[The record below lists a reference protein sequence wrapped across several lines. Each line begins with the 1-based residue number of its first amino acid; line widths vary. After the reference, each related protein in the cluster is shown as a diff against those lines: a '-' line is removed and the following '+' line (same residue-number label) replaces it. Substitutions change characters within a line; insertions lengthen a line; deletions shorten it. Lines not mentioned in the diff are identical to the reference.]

1 MKRLATL
8 FTQSCEEIR
17 KPRTITACAMFA
29 AVAVI
34 LGYFTISLGNYIK
47 IGFSGIPNVLVG
59 CLFGP
64 VAGGCFGGLLD
75 ILKYIVNP
83 TGAFF
88 PGFTLNAVLGGVIY
102 GCSYYRNS
110 ITLVR
115 VLATK
120 LVVILICNV
129 LLNTLWLSMLYGQ
142 AFAVLLPARLMKNLI
157 MWPVDSMI
165 FYTIA
170 KTFETAG
177 IFRMIRGRVAG

>member
-1 MKRLATL
+1 M
-8 FTQSCEEIR
+8 
-17 KPRTITACAMFA
+17 
-29 AVAVI
+29 
-34 LGYFTISLGNYIK
+34 
-47 IGFSGIPNVLVG
+47 
-59 CLFGP
+59 
-64 VAGGCFGGLLD
+64 D

>member
-8 FTQSCEEIR
+8 FTQSYEEMR

-29 AVAVI
+29 AAAVV
-34 LGYFTISLGNYIK
+34 LGYFTISVGNYVK

-64 VAGGCFGGLLD
+64 AAGGFFGGFMDLF
-75 ILKYIVNP
+75 KYIVKP

-88 PGFTLNAVLGGVIY
+88 PGFTVNAVLGGVIY
-102 GCSYYRNS
+102 GCSYYQRR

-115 VLATK
+115 VFATK
-120 LVVILICNV
+120 LLVILVCNCF
-129 LLNTLWLSMLYGQ
+129 LNTLWLSMLYGQ
-142 AFAVLLPARLMKNLI
+142 AFIVLLPARVVKNLV
-157 MWPVDSMI
+157 MWPLDSLI

-170 KTFETAG
+170 KTMETAG
-177 IFRMIRGRVAG
+177 IFRAIRGRAVS

>member
-64 VAGGCFGGLLD
+64 VAGGFFGGLLD